1 MGKLA
6 GRTAL
11 VTGAG
16 NGIGAALVRKLAAEG
31 AAVVL
36 GDLDGAA
43 ISAIAA
49 EIIAGGGRAIAH
61 AGDVTDPAFPQAIV
75 AAALSAFG
83 GIDIIVNNAGYAR
96 HGMIQNT
103 PDDLWEAM
111 LAVHLTAPFRLLRAA
126 APHIREAHA
135 RERAEGGVHHRKV
148 VNVSSGSIA
157 GVVGHS
163 GYASAKAGL
172 LGLTTT
178 LAKEWGRYAVNVN
191 AVAFGLIETRMS
203 SPLAEGETR
212 NAEIGGAT
220 VVMGM
225 DRTRFNQ
232 VAGRNALG
240 RAGTPE
246 EAAGAIFLLC
256 LPEADYISGQCL
268 TVNGG

>member
-1 MGKLA
+1 MDMGIKGRKAIVCAASKGLGKGCAMALA
-6 GRTAL
+6 QEGVELVINARTKA
-11 VTGAG
+11 
-16 NGIGAALVRKLAAEG
+16 
-31 AAVVL
+31 
-36 GDLDGAA
+36 DLEAT
-43 ISAIAA
+43 AA
-49 EIIAGGGRAIAH
+49 EIMKKTGVKVTPIAV
-61 AGDVTDPAFPQAIV
+61 DVTTEAGRKMVLDACPEP
-75 AAALSAFG
+75 
-83 GIDIIVNNAGYAR
+83 DIIVNNAGYAR